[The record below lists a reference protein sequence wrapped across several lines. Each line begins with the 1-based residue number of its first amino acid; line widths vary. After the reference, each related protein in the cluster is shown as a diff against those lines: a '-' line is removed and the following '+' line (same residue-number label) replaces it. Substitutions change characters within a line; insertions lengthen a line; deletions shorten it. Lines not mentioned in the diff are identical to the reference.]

1 MNRILASAI
10 AATSLVS
17 TAQAVPG
24 GKLMVLQKGGWTCEI
39 PGDANTLATE
49 KPELA
54 FQTIADSSY
63 VAPDS
68 STGTYLRLADR
79 VTLTSGVFSGRKFV
93 MDGEEIMREVT
104 QDDVP
109 NGIRCVHA
117 GPTRVATPG

>member
-1 MNRILASAI
+1 MKRILLTAI
-10 AATSLVS
+10 ATMTLANA
-17 TAQAVPG
+17 AQAVPG

-54 FQTIADSSY
+54 FKTIADSSY
-63 VAPDS
+63 VGPDS

-79 VTLTSGVFSGRKFV
+79 VTMTSGMFSGRRFV

-109 NGIRCVHA
+109 SGIRCVHA
-117 GPTRVATPG
+117 GPIRIATPG